1 MTLPWSWL
9 ALVVIVV
16 VGLARKDTSNQL
28 APRLFLRLLLLLL
41 LLLLLHWLGLL
52 VVE

>member
-9 ALVVIVV
+9 ALVVTVV
-16 VGLARKDTSNQL
+16 VSLARKDTSDQL
-28 APRLFLRLLLLLL
+28 APRFFLRLLLLLL
-41 LLLLLHWLGLL
+41 LHWLRLL